1 VGRLETMSGTT
12 SDRAAAERAHSR
24 DAEVRRLVARAQR
37 GERAALEAL
46 YVGHVDRIYAYL
58 AATVGNRHDAEDLT
72 VQTFLRMLES
82 IGRFEQRSTPFEAW
96 LFRIARNLAVDHFR
110 RVRRVEPTATPPDPP
125 PAPSAEELAL
135 SKLDHRGL
143 LVHLRTLPRPQRQV
157 LGLKFLLSL
166 SNAEAAAALEK
177 SEGAVKALQHR
188 ALESLHRYATAVA

>member
-1 VGRLETMSGTT
+1 MSET
-12 SDRAAAERAHSR
+12 AASARKPARRAHPGVP
-24 DAEVRRLVARAQR
+24 EVRELVARAQR
-37 GERAALEAL
+37 GDVSAFEAL
-46 YVGHVDRIYAYL
+46 YVRHFDRVYAYL

-72 VQTFLRMLES
+72 VQTFVRVIES
-82 IGRFEQRSTPFEAW
+82 IHRFEQRATPFEAW

-110 RVRRVEPTATPPDPP
+110 RSRRVEPTEAPPPDAPP
-125 PAPSAEELAL
+125 QPSAEEQAL
-135 SKLDHRGL
+135 SRLDGRGVL
-143 LVHLRTLPRPQRQV
+143 ADVRTLPRPQRQV